1 MSAEAPPAP
10 AANPPALLEL
20 DKVRTFYGRIEAV
33 KGLDH
38 RQRGRDRDLI
48 GANGAGK
55 STTLRSIQGLTKAKA
70 GTIRFAGKEI
80 QNAPPHEIVQMGIA
94 HSPEGRRLFPRMSV
108 RENLRWGVQP
118 HRPGWHRA
126 GHRARLS
133 LSRASAS
140 GAASR
145 RGRLGRRAA
154 DVLDRPCADVAARC
168 CCSTSRRW
176 AWRRSWS
183 TRSSRSSRDQPRGHY
198 HPAGGAERA
207 DRPRHRQPRLRAR
220 DRKVTLSDRAEA
232 LATND
237 EVRKAYLGIS

>member
-1 MSAEAPPAP
+1 VSAEAPPAP

-33 KGLDH
+33 KGLSITVNE
-38 RQRGRDRDLI
+38 GEIVTLI

-108 RENLRWGVQP
+108 RENLEMGAFNRTDREGIGQTSSTST
-118 HRPGWHRA
+118 RC
-126 GHRARLS
+126 
-133 LSRASAS
+133 SRASAS

-145 RGRLGRRAA
+145 RGRSRAA
-154 DVLDRPCADVAARC
+154 
-168 CCSTSRRW
+168 
-176 AWRRSWS
+176 
-183 TRSSRSSRDQPRGHY
+183 SSRCARS
-198 HPAGGAERA
+198 GGR
-207 DRPRHRQPRLRAR
+207 
-220 DRKVTLSDRAEA
+220 
-232 LATND
+232 
-237 EVRKAYLGIS
+237 